1 MEQSN
6 PDFRSVEVELDNP
19 FNGWKAK
26 MRAEGISARIFI
38 DLQSGSVERSM
49 KAMERLI
56 ISHNFLDETGNPA
69 SSVLDAPMDALTEA
83 ITKWSDAVAALP
95 PR

>member
-6 PDFRSVEVELDNP
+6 PDFRSVEVELGNP

>member
-1 MEQSN
+1 MEQN
-6 PDFRSVEVELDNP
+6 KPDFRSVDVELDGA
-19 FNGWKAK
+19 FKGWNAK

-38 DLQSGSVERSM
+38 DLQSGNAERSM
-49 KAMERLI
+49 KALERLV
-56 ISHNFLDETGNPA
+56 ISHNFLDENGNKA
-69 SSVLDAPMDALTEA
+69 ESVLDAPMDSLTEA